1 MIKEGKDG
9 HNKHSHS
16 AKGRMEAMGATAVTG
31 AEQCGNPMGM
41 AL

>member
-16 AKGRMEAMGATAVTG
+16 AKGRMEAMRATAVS